1 MIQIFILALVAAFLF
16 WRLWSV
22 LGTRTGNE
30 SEIKI
35 SNINPIKKE
44 KVKEYEA
51 QTQKSHDEDIED
63 YIEIES
69 ESGKALKKMKEYEK
83 KFSVGEFVS
92 GAKGAYET
100 ILMAFENGEMKK
112 LKNLLSDEVFKSFEQ
127 VVLEREKKEL
137 TVEASFVGMREI
149 RLKEAKFEEK
159 EKTAQI
165 QMLFKCEMIVAV
177 KDKEGKIIE
186 GSLDK
191 IKKQNDSWT
200 FSREMGSSNPNWQ
213 LIKTGV

>member
-1 MIQIFILALVAAFLF
+1 
-16 WRLWSV
+16 
-22 LGTRTGNE
+22 
-30 SEIKI
+30 
-35 SNINPIKKE
+35 
-44 KVKEYEA
+44 
-51 QTQKSHDEDIED
+51 
-63 YIEIES
+63 
-69 ESGKALKKMKEYEK
+69 
-83 KFSVGEFVS
+83 
-92 GAKGAYET
+92 
-100 ILMAFENGEMKK
+100 MKK

-191 IKKQNDSWT
+191 IKKQNDTWT

>member
-191 IKKQNDSWT
+191 IKKQNDTWT